1 MSNVCDMDEIC
12 EHELEENKKRK
23 LIDKELWEIL
33 NEILIFTTFFISL
46 TIVAYSNISNSSI
59 YFNQLYQ
66 QNFVTAQSSNEKGLN
81 EVNK

>member
-1 MSNVCDMDEIC
+1 MDETC
-12 EHELEENKKRK
+12 EQELEENKKRK

-33 NEILIFTTFFISL
+33 KEILIFTAFFVSL

-66 QNFVTAQSSNEKGLN
+66 QNFVTAQSNNEKGLH

>member
-1 MSNVCDMDEIC
+1 MSNFYDMEEIG
-12 EHELEENKKRK
+12 EQELEENKKRM

-33 NEILIFTTFFISL
+33 KETLIFTTFFVSL

-66 QNFVTAQSSNEKGLN
+66 QNFVTAQSSNEKGLH

>member
-1 MSNVCDMDEIC
+1 MRNVCDMDEIC

-33 NEILIFTTFFISL
+33 KEILIFTTFFISL
-46 TIVAYSNISNSSI
+46 TIVAYSNISKSSI
-59 YFNQLYQ
+59 YFNHLYQ
-66 QNFVTAQSSNEKGLN
+66 QNFVTAQSSYEKGLN